1 MTERGEPKNLVGD
14 VENKRTADATV
25 VVDVEDKKTADVEDK
40 RADDIKAV
48 KGPMKD
54 TMLIMQSLLGH
65 VEWCDEAA
73 LMFQI
78 AAEQLMKIKNNIT
91 TLTVEEMMQLL
102 QEED

>member
-14 VENKRTADATV
+14 VKDKRTADAV
-25 VVDVEDKKTADVEDK
+25 VVDVEDKKTADV
-40 RADDIKAV
+40 KAV

-78 AAEQLMKIKNNIT
+78 AAEQLSKIKNNIT
-91 TLTVEEMMQLL
+91 TLTMEEMMQLL